1 VGGRRP
7 DDAKER
13 LLEALLRSS
22 QYGLMLLD
30 DRLRVL
36 WVSDA
41 GAAALRYEPQAIIGK
56 QSGELLDD
64 AQDPGVIEAI
74 SEVVSRR
81 ADESAPGWQLG
92 VRVRLRCGDGVP
104 RDFEFGGRTILGG
117 GATELMLVFVDV
129 SDRARLE
136 DVLTAVTQHDLP
148 RALERFL
155 ALASSQ
161 LRSPVGIAL
170 QPSLGG
176 ATYATAGFRDELF
189 AALGEAADGAR
200 TTAISSP
207 LGAVFGWFVIDR
219 EDLTPWSVET
229 VERLTSL
236 LGLVLSNQAMFS
248 DLVDAAATDPLTG
261 LSNRRVLDVA
271 LVGAETSA
279 TLGWAVLY
287 LDLDGFKSIND
298 RWGHDAGDVV
308 LRVVAERLQ
317 HALRSGDVVARVGG
331 DEFVVLAQ
339 ADLEQAAQLVDRVR
353 AALDEP
359 VHDGDARYDV
369 GVSIG
374 TSTATTA
381 EGARALLAEADA
393 AMRREKAARRAA
405 R

>member
-1 VGGRRP
+1 MGGRRP
-7 DDAKER
+7 DDPKER
-13 LLEALLRSS
+13 LLDALLRSS

-36 WVSDA
+36 WISDA
-41 GAAALRYEPQAIIGK
+41 GAASLRYDPDDLLGK
-56 QSGELLDD
+56 PSGDFLDD
-64 AQDPGVIEAI
+64 TQDPGVIEAI
-74 SEVVSRR
+74 SDVVSRR

-92 VRVRLRCGDGVP
+92 VRVRLRCGDGVS
-104 RDFEFGGRTILGG
+104 RDYEFGGRTILGG

-161 LRSPVGIAL
+161 LRAPVGIAL
-170 QPSLGG
+170 HPSLGG
-176 ATYATAGFRDELF
+176 ATYATEGFRDVLF
-189 AALGEAADGAR
+189 DVRGEPAGGAR
-200 TTAISSP
+200 TTAITSP
-207 LGAVFGWFVIDR
+207 TGAVFGWFGIDR
-219 EDLTPWSVET
+219 EDLTPWSEET
-229 VERLTSL
+229 AERLTSL

-279 TLGWAVLY
+279 SLGWAVLY

-308 LRVVAERLQ
+308 LRVVAKRLQ
-317 HALRSGDVVARVGG
+317 HALRAGDVVARVGG

-339 ADLEQAAQLVDRVR
+339 ADFEHAAQLVDRVR
-353 AALDEP
+353 AAVGEP
-359 VHDGDARYDV
+359 VHDGDARYEV
-369 GVSIG
+369 GVSVG
-374 TSTATTA
+374 MSTATTA
-381 EGARALLAEADA
+381 EGVRALLAEADA